1 MKQEIEKLIK
11 ENQIEVAI
19 TLGAVRL
26 ENIEIDGFGDI
37 GAIGIFDVGGGDE
50 VECGLAF
57 KFPKDVN
64 SGFVDEN
71 NKKSKRIIV
80 AGKELMYIKYNI

>member
-26 ENIEIDGFGDI
+26 ENIGEDDLL
-37 GAIGIFDVGGGDE
+37 D
-50 VECGLAF
+50 
-57 KFPKDVN
+57 KFY
-64 SGFVDEN
+64 
-71 NKKSKRIIV
+71 
-80 AGKELMYIKYNI
+80 ELKQLIEDRD